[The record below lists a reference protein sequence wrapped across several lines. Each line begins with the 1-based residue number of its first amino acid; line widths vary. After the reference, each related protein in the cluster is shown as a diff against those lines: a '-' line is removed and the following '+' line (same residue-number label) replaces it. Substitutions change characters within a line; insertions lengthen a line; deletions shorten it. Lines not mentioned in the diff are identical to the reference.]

1 MMRTLTFVS
10 FVLILL
16 NGCQAAKKAPEAKA
30 SEPAAPVISN
40 MKQMTFEGR
49 RAGEGY
55 FRKDG
60 KYLSFQS
67 EREPGNPFY
76 QIYLM
81 DVKTGATKRISPGP
95 GKTTCSWIHP
105 TQDKVL
111 FSSTHEDPE
120 LKKKAE
126 EEWEE
131 RRNPK
136 KRYNWSFDDTYEIY
150 EADFNGKH
158 LKNLTRSKGYDAEAS
173 YSPDGRWIAFA
184 SNRRAYDGSMNEE
197 QKKRFAVDPSYM
209 MDIFIMRADGTHVKQ
224 LTNSPGY
231 DGGPF
236 FSPDGKRIAFR
247 RFSEDGARAEVYTM
261 NLDGGDQKQITRLNA
276 MSWAPFYHPSG
287 DYLIFTTNKQGYH
300 NFELYIVD
308 TEGKRDPVRV
318 TDLPGFDGLPVFSPD
333 GSTMVWAHTN
343 EKGEAQLFRADWNDR
358 VARKALGL
366 APAAP
371 RLASSSQ
378 EWIEYLASEK
388 FEGRMTGS
396 EQEKEYTETLAR
408 AFAEA
413 GLKPVAGR
421 SMIQTYEFPSGVELG
436 AKNELRFQLGAREVK
451 PVLSQDWIPLSYS
464 QSGPVKKSGLVFAG
478 YGLVAGE
485 SNGQPAYDSYG
496 DLDVKGKW
504 AVIFAGI
511 PEDVPQERRFQ
522 LHVYSRLQHKAMMAR
537 QKGAA
542 GLIVVDDSN
551 APAAEM
557 NLKFDGRT
565 DDAGIPVLRL
575 SPATADQLFGAARI
589 SRAEWTKKLSRGDVA
604 TAALPSLTASA
615 DVDLKFVKSGARNVL
630 AELKVPGAQSTVVV
644 GAHLDHLGH
653 GVAGSSLSKEKNA
666 IHYGAD
672 DNASGVAGV
681 LETARALSERVKSG
695 ELKLKRNVIFAL
707 WTGEEIGILGSNA
720 FLKTYPKVKSI
731 SAYVNMDM
739 IGRMRDVLLVQGV
752 ASAPEW
758 KGLVERVNSK
768 SSLTVRTTEDP
779 YLPSDALAF
788 YMKQIP
794 VVMLFT
800 GSHPEYHTEKDVPAL
815 INYKGVDQ
823 IAAWAADMTSLLAS
837 GEKVTY
843 RKVESHKAPGE
854 GRGFRLYLGT
864 IPDYSSE
871 TKNGVLISGTSKGSP
886 AENSGLQAGDVIQE
900 LGGMKIK
907 SLQDYVYCLQ
917 ALKANQK
924 VAMKVLRAGVEKNL
938 EITPVLRSQQ

>member
-1 MMRTLTFVS
+1 MRKLTWLS
-10 FVLILL
+10 FILILL
-16 NGCQAAKKAPEAKA
+16 NGCKAAQKAPDSKPT
-30 SEPAAPVISN
+30 EPAAPIISN
-40 MKQMTFEGR
+40 MKQMTSEGR

-81 DVKTGATKRISPGP
+81 DVKTGAAKRISPGQ
-95 GKTTCSWIHP
+95 GKTTCSWVHP
-105 TQDKVL
+105 LQDKVL
-111 FSSTHEDPE
+111 FASTHEDPE
-120 LKKKAE
+120 LKKKVE

-158 LKNLTRSKGYDAEAS
+158 LKNLTHSKGYDAEGS

-184 SNRRAYDGSMNEE
+184 SNRRAYDGSMTAE
-197 QKKRFAVDPSYM
+197 QKKRFAMDPSYM

-224 LTNSPGY
+224 LTDHPGY

-236 FSPDGKRIAFR
+236 FSPDGKRITFR
-247 RFSEDGARAEVYTM
+247 RFSEDGAQAEVYTM
-261 NLDGGDQKQITRLNA
+261 NIDGSDQKQITHLHA

-287 DYLIFTTNKQGYH
+287 DYLIFTTDKQGPQ

-308 TEGKRDPVRV
+308 TDGKHDPVRV

-333 GSTMVWAHTN
+333 GLTMIWAHTN
-343 EKGEAQLFRADWNDR
+343 EKGETQLYRADWNDR
-358 VARKALGL
+358 LARHALNL

-371 RLASSSQ
+371 RLASSAQ
-378 EWIEYLASEK
+378 DWIEYLASAK

-396 EQEKEYTETLAR
+396 EQEKEYSETLAH

-413 GLKPVAGR
+413 GLKPAMGH
-421 SMIQTYEFPSGVELG
+421 SMIQTYEFPSGIELG
-436 AKNELRFQLGAREVK
+436 AKNELRFQVGTQEIK

-464 QSGPVKKSGLVFAG
+464 QSGSVKKKDLVFAG
-478 YGLVAGE
+478 YGIVAGE
-485 SNGQPAYDSYG
+485 SDGQPAYDSYG
-496 DLDVKGKW
+496 NLNVKDKW
-504 AVIFAGI
+504 VVIFSGL
-511 PEDVPQERRFQ
+511 PEDVTQGRRFQ

-542 GLIVVDDSN
+542 GLIIVDDSN
-551 APAAEM
+551 TPAAEM
-557 NLKFDGRT
+557 KLKFDGRT
-565 DDAGIPVLRL
+565 DEAGIPVLRL
-575 SPATADQLFGAARI
+575 SPAMADQLFTAAKT
-589 SRAEWTKKLSRGDVA
+589 SRSEWTKKLSHGDVA
-604 TAALPSLTASA
+604 TTSFPSVSGSA
-615 DVDLKFVKSGARNVL
+615 DTDLKFVKSRAHNVL
-630 AELKVPGAQSTVVV
+630 AELKVPGAKSTIVV

-681 LETARALSERVKSG
+681 LETARVLSDRVKSG
-695 ELKLKRNVIFAL
+695 ELKLKENVIFAL

-731 SAYVNMDM
+731 SAYLNMDM
-739 IGRMRDVLLVQGV
+739 IGRMRDTLLVQGV

-758 KGLVERVNSK
+758 KDLVERVNSK
-768 SSLTVRTTEDP
+768 SPLKVRTTEDP

-815 INYKGVDQ
+815 INYKALDQ
-823 IAAWAADMTSLLAS
+823 IAAWAIDMTSLLAS

-864 IPDYSSE
+864 IPDYSSD
-871 TKNGVLISGTSKGSP
+871 TKNGVLVSGTSKGSP
-886 AENSGLQAGDVIQE
+886 AENAGILAGDVIQE

-924 VAMKVLRAGVEKNL
+924 TGVKVLRAGAEKNL
-938 EITPVLRSQQ
+938 EITPVLKTQQ